1 MVRVWKKKGELR
13 GRAGEDSCPP
23 GLPVACGVKEI
34 DFGDSCVHLSQ
45 SFKLFDAISSFKT
58 VQTPGSEGLITEAS
72 LSQLASERTNCDQKY
87 IQRLPRCT

>member
-1 MVRVWKKKGELR
+1 MRVWKKKGELR

-45 SFKLFDAISSFKT
+45 SFKLFDAVSSFKT
-58 VQTPGSEGLITEAS
+58 VQTPGSPGLPFRDLNGKLLVLMARDS
-72 LSQLASERTNCDQKY
+72 SRSKC
-87 IQRLPRCT
+87 